1 MSFPANYCMRGK
13 CTVCNI
19 RSSEVESVLYF
30 LNGVLNHLEAFHA
43 SARRGVTAKR
53 VSLEKLG

>member
-43 SARRGVTAKR
+43 SARMCV
-53 VSLEKLG
+53 LGKARLMPS